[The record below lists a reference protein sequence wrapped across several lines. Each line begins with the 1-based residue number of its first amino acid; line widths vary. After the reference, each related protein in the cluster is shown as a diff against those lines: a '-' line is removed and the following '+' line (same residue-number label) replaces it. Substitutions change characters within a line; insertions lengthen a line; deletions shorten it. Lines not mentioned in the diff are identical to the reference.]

1 MKALIKKSMEELNEH
16 KQVGKQTIPNY
27 SRAERFSGGHTRDI
41 LCRTREESSS
51 RLGDRRLLG
60 RDHRVCHQAWRAGSS
75 LGCYREN
82 RWFHEE
88 HKTRDRTAPWSQFQR
103 AGTLL
108 TCLQVLLQG
117 EGRRGSDQLHG
128 TCNASRLLEWAGS
141 LRGEGMP
148 RHAAERLWF
157 FQSESNPVAL
167 QGRDGAWW
175 LPISHSQFRRISH
188 RSCGPGWVRH
198 GQPNGQSRL

>member
-1 MKALIKKSMEELNEH
+1 MSERLKEKLEAGQYYDYEQLVKTLFFKFKMKKKDAEMKALIKKSMEELNEH

-82 RWFHEE
+82 R
-88 HKTRDRTAPWSQFQR
+88 
-103 AGTLL
+103 
-108 TCLQVLLQG
+108 
-117 EGRRGSDQLHG
+117 
-128 TCNASRLLEWAGS
+128 
-141 LRGEGMP
+141 
-148 RHAAERLWF
+148 
-157 FQSESNPVAL
+157 
-167 QGRDGAWW
+167 
-175 LPISHSQFRRISH
+175 
-188 RSCGPGWVRH
+188 
-198 GQPNGQSRL
+198 